1 MLKGRVTDL
10 KGVEK
15 QLKTS
20 NNQIAELEAKVAKLT
35 QEVEVCF
42 TRQKDFYMRIS
53 QLNKNLNHLLNDC
66 KARHEREA

>member
-1 MLKGRVTDL
+1 MLKGRVTEL

-42 TRQKDFYMRIS
+42 TRQKDFT
-53 QLNKNLNHLLNDC
+53 
-66 KARHEREA
+66 REFLD